1 MRIKAIILAGVLTL
15 SLLCACGNTKGSS
28 SNEANSYHANT
39 ETAVFENSTASGNFS
54 DPVFIENPGTDTV
67 IVEMP

>member
-1 MRIKAIILAGVLTL
+1 MKIKAIMLTGILAL
-15 SLLCACGNTKGSS
+15 SLLCACGANDITSDNSS
-28 SNEANSYHANT
+28 NT
-39 ETAVFENSTASGNFS
+39 ETAVLEDSTTSGNFS

>member
-1 MRIKAIILAGVLTL
+1 MKIKAIVLTGALAL
-15 SLLCACGNTKGSS
+15 SLLCACGASNNNPDSS
-28 SNEANSYHANT
+28 IPSNT
-39 ETAVFENSTASGNFS
+39 EAAVLENSTSSGNFS

>member
-1 MRIKAIILAGVLTL
+1 MKIKAIILTGVLAL
-15 SLLCACGNTKGSS
+15 SLLCACGANDNTSDISS
-28 SNEANSYHANT
+28 DTEAAIL
-39 ETAVFENSTASGNFS
+39 EDSTTLGNFS

>member
-1 MRIKAIILAGVLTL
+1 MRIKAIILVGVLTL
-15 SLLCACGNTKGSS
+15 SLLCACGSTP
-28 SNEANSYHANT
+28 NEANSKQANT
-39 ETAVFENSTASGNFS
+39 ETAVFEDSTASGNFS